1 MGTQQHV
8 RIEIESIVHGTRRV
22 VARNV
27 ERFEVVVVVFDFRAF
42 GDFVADAA
50 EALLDA
56 LQRAGDRMQAAA
68 QLATARQGDVDAL
81 RGQPGGQRGP
91 FQLGLTRVQRILDL
105 FLGHVDQRADLRPL
119 FGRQVAQGLHHL
131 GQFAFLAEVVN
142 PDLLQGIDVF
152 GVSHSLNA

>member
-1 MGTQQHV
+1 M
-8 RIEIESIVHGTRRV
+8 

-68 QLATARQGDVDAL
+68 QLATTGQGDIDAL
-81 RGQPGGQRGP
+81 RDQPGGQRGP
-91 FQLGLTRVQRILDL
+91 FQLGLTRVQRILT
-105 FLGHVDQRADLRPL
+105 FPWPR
-119 FGRQVAQGLHHL
+119 
-131 GQFAFLAEVVN
+131 
-142 PDLLQGIDVF
+142 
-152 GVSHSLNA
+152 

>member
-1 MGTQQHV
+1 M
-8 RIEIESIVHGTRRV
+8 
-22 VARNV
+22 ARAGWWRNI

-42 GDFVADAA
+42 GDFIADAA

-68 QLATARQGDVDAL
+68 QLATTGQGDIDAL

-105 FLGHVDQRADLRPL
+105 FRP
-119 FGRQVAQGLHHL
+119 R
-131 GQFAFLAEVVN
+131 
-142 PDLLQGIDVF
+142 
-152 GVSHSLNA
+152 

>member
-1 MGTQQHV
+1 M
-8 RIEIESIVHGTRRV
+8 

-42 GDFVADAA
+42 GDFIADAA

-68 QLATARQGDVDAL
+68 QLATTGQGDIDAL

-105 FLGHVDQRADLRPL
+105 SLATLISAPT
-119 FGRQVAQGLHHL
+119 FGRSSAGRSPRV
-131 GQFAFLAEVVN
+131 FITWVSSPFL
-142 PDLLQGIDVF
+142 PR
-152 GVSHSLNA
+152 